1 MNPIQAMS
9 PDDQNVVEFAESPGR
24 RLRVQRQS
32 KGWEIERIAS
42 QLHLRPHL
50 VEALEQDRFHEL
62 PGPVFVMGY
71 LRNYARLLGLDPEP
85 LISAYRAAN
94 PSQEPRAP
102 WVSGSPKP
110 EVGSGHI
117 LVRLVSLGL
126 FLAVIG
132 MLVLWWQ
139 DRPDPLPEPGLG
151 VEAPGLPLLPRDEPT
166 DGMLDPGDLETA
178 EVPPEPAD
186 GGAGIEALERPPLTG
201 PNEPP
206 DSQNLSGMVAPT
218 APPTAQAPSPAAVA
232 EPSAPLSEPLADGIA
247 EATPRD
253 SESTRVAPSAAS
265 LLPEVVLSF
274 TGTSWIDVRDAAG
287 QVILT
292 GEMRKG
298 DRRVLKGDPPYSF
311 VIGNAKAAAVTVGE
325 KSLDLS
331 TRGRGGVARFQLDP
345 GKPE

>member
-9 PDDQNVVEFAESPGR
+9 PDDQNVVDFAESPGR
-24 RLRVQRQS
+24 RLRVSRQS
-32 KGWEIERIAS
+32 KGWEVERIAS

-94 PSQEPRAP
+94 PSQEPRAA

-139 DRPDPLPEPGLG
+139 DRPDPLPEPDLGL
-151 VEAPGLPLLPRDEPT
+151 ESPGLPLLPRAELT
-166 DGMLDPGDLETA
+166 DGLLDPGDLETTEA
-178 EVPPEPAD
+178 PPEPAD
-186 GGAGIEALERPPLTG
+186 GGAGTEALEQRPLTG
-201 PNEPP
+201 PDEAAASQSLTGRTPPLDPGPPPAEVTEPSTP
-206 DSQNLSGMVAPT
+206 PSGPLGDGSATATAGESEATARVPT
-218 APPTAQAPSPAAVA
+218 AAS
-232 EPSAPLSEPLADGIA
+232 
-247 EATPRD
+247 
-253 SESTRVAPSAAS
+253 S
-265 LLPEVVLSF
+265 LLEVALSF
-274 TGTSWIDVRDAAG
+274 TGTSWIDVRDATG
-287 QVILT
+287 QIILT

-298 DRRVLKGDPPYSF
+298 DRRILKGDPPYSF
-311 VIGNAKAAAVTVGE
+311 VIGNARAAAVTVGD
-325 KSLDLS
+325 KDLDLS
-331 TRGRGGVARFQLDP
+331 TRGRGGVARFKLDP
-345 GKPE
+345 SNLE